1 MLHRIRNYICGA
13 HSEVSV
19 QMEKD
24 VHNAVTKINFCL
36 YRTGENLRQILD
48 FIECSEKKE
57 TLEIGLKKI
66 DNLMRYFH
74 RVNTGR
80 ADFQCIRSAL
90 EKMGVSQMFSLK
102 MKEASS
108 LQDAMLN
115 YKTSILHEFAK
126 QLRQREEEDLKD
138 ANTNQ
143 KLFDLYFK
151 KVELVKPE
159 PAGEKQEDHLKQKR
173 GTKRKYAKNDFLP
186 IKRRLTAVDYKK
198 MRMQGYC
205 FAFQY
210 KNCKRGNSCKFK
222 HIIY

>member
-1 MLHRIRNYICGA
+1 
-13 HSEVSV
+13 
-19 QMEKD
+19 MEKD

-102 MKEASS
+102 MKEACS

-115 YKTSILHEFAK
+115 YKTSILHEFTK

-151 KVELVKPE
+151 KLNSSSLSPLERSKKIISNRRE
-159 PAGEKQEDHLKQKR
+159 AQKGSTR
-173 GTKRKYAKNDFLP
+173 RMIFFQLSDVSQAWI
-186 IKRRLTAVDYKK
+186 IKK
-198 MRMQGYC
+198 
-205 FAFQY
+205 
-210 KNCKRGNSCKFK
+210 
-222 HIIY
+222 